1 MWALTAITLSFAIL
15 RPVARQLNIQ
25 QRGTR
30 QLGKDDFAYTLA
42 AIFFLLYVV
51 FLQVSLRY
59 GFGQSIPDI
68 MSAGS
73 LQDVADA
80 IYWEMVGQTFA
91 VLGMA
96 ISKVSLGLFLLRI
109 FPQLWHRVAIWAVM
123 VVLMS
128 VSIATAILFWVQCVP
143 VQAIYDVRLRA
154 TATCNIPITPAAVT
168 LGGTLQPPS
177 FAQDAEVS
185 LKAPN
190 DFVVCCIIADFFFAV
205 FPSALIWGLN
215 MKRGQKIVI
224 SGSMSLGIM

>member
-1 MWALTAITLSFAIL
+1 MWALAAITLSFAIL
-15 RPVARQLNIQ
+15 RLTTRQFIIQ
-25 QRGTR
+25 
-30 QLGKDDFAYTLA
+30 QLGKDDFIYTLA
-42 AIFFLLYVV
+42 AIFFLLYIV

-59 GFGQSIPDI
+59 SFRQSIPDI

-109 FPQLWHRVAIWAVM
+109 FPQRWHRVAIWAVM

-177 FAQDAEVS
+177 FARDA
-185 LKAPN
+185 